1 MNLTG
6 ILMTNLT
13 KTILPSFDA
22 IVTVKVRCQKMGW
35 RYGVPLFRYLLHIV
49 FQNKSQVLKK
59 AVTTLL

>member
-1 MNLTG
+1 
-6 ILMTNLT
+6 MTNLT